1 MVEVNVPFDVAAQG
15 GFSGFQE
22 TGMVEGFF
30 GFVIFDSGI
39 FLGRN
44 IWQVF
49 FWGGL
54 IQEEIFWGIQNN
66 LISISQLH
74 SFANKVQS
82 NFSCN
87 IIYFFL

>member
-1 MVEVNVPFDVAAQG
+1 MQFDVASQG

-22 TGMVEGFF
+22 IGMVEGFF
-30 GFVIFDSGI
+30 GFVIFYSGI

-54 IQEEIFWGIQNN
+54 IQEGIFWGIQNN

>member
-1 MVEVNVPFDVAAQG
+1 MQFDVAAQG
-15 GFSGFQE
+15 GFSEFQE

-30 GFVIFDSGI
+30 GFVIFYSGI

-54 IQEEIFWGIQNN
+54 IQEGIFWGIQNN

>member
-1 MVEVNVPFDVAAQG
+1 MQFDVAAQG

-30 GFVIFDSGI
+30 GFVIFYSGI

-54 IQEEIFWGIQNN
+54 IQEGIFWGIQNN

>member
-1 MVEVNVPFDVAAQG
+1 MQFDVAAQG

-30 GFVIFDSGI
+30 GFVIFYSGI

-44 IWQVF
+44 IRQVF

-54 IQEEIFWGIQNN
+54 IQEGIFWGIQNN

>member
-1 MVEVNVPFDVAAQG
+1 MQFDVAAQG

-22 TGMVEGFF
+22 TGIVEGFF
-30 GFVIFDSGI
+30 GFVIFYSGI

-54 IQEEIFWGIQNN
+54 IQEGVFWGIQNN

>member
-1 MVEVNVPFDVAAQG
+1 MQFDVAAQG

-30 GFVIFDSGI
+30 GFVIFYSGI

-44 IWQVF
+44 IWQVL

-54 IQEEIFWGIQNN
+54 IQEGIFWGIQNN

>member
-1 MVEVNVPFDVAAQG
+1 MVEVNVQFDVAAQG
-15 GFSGFQE
+15 GFSGFQQ

-49 FWGGL
+49 FWGWL
-54 IQEEIFWGIQNN
+54 DSRRDFLWYSKQSDIN
-66 LISISQLH
+66 LPT
-74 SFANKVQS
+74 A
-82 NFSCN
+82 
-87 IIYFFL
+87 

>member
-1 MVEVNVPFDVAAQG
+1 MVEVNVQFDVAAQG

-30 GFVIFDSGI
+30 GFVIFYSGI

-49 FWGGL
+49 FGGGL
-54 IQEEIFWGIQNN
+54 FQEGIFWGIQNN

>member
-30 GFVIFDSGI
+30 GFVTFDSGI

-49 FWGGL
+49 FGGGL
-54 IQEEIFWGIQNN
+54 IQEGIFWGIQNN

>member
-1 MVEVNVPFDVAAQG
+1 MQFDVAAQG
-15 GFSGFQE
+15 GFSEFQE

-30 GFVIFDSGI
+30 GFVIFYSGI

-54 IQEEIFWGIQNN
+54 I
-66 LISISQLH
+66 
-74 SFANKVQS
+74 
-82 NFSCN
+82 
-87 IIYFFL
+87 

>member
-1 MVEVNVPFDVAAQG
+1 MQFDVAAQG

-30 GFVIFDSGI
+30 GFVIFYSGI
-39 FLGRN
+39 FWGRN

-54 IQEEIFWGIQNN
+54 FKKG
-66 LISISQLH
+66 
-74 SFANKVQS
+74 
-82 NFSCN
+82 
-87 IIYFFL
+87 FFGVFKTI

>member
-1 MVEVNVPFDVAAQG
+1 MVEVNVQFDVAAQG

-30 GFVIFDSGI
+30 GFVIFYSRI

-54 IQEEIFWGIQNN
+54 IQEGIFWGIQNN
-66 LISISQLH
+66 LISISQLQ

>member
-1 MVEVNVPFDVAAQG
+1 MQFDVAAQG

-30 GFVIFDSGI
+30 GFVIFYSWI

-54 IQEEIFWGIQNN
+54 IQEGIFWGIQNN